1 MIVGLVSEEATFKEK
16 ISSLTETSE
25 KIHPLSIAKV
35 VHASLIK
42 EAIDLLPSSPSRL
55 K

>member
-1 MIVGLVSEEATFKEK
+1 MIMGLVSEETAYKEK

-25 KIHPLSIAKV
+25 KIHSLSIANV
-35 VHASLIK
+35 VHASFIK
-42 EAIDLLPSSPSRL
+42 EAIDLLPSSPSKL